1 MEPTPELLRQLRQEE
16 IDRARKMTFAEK
28 FWAGA
33 ELFDYACEI
42 TKAGIRMQNPG
53 FTEEQVMDE
62 LRRRIEIGNRLE
74 GRP

>member
-42 TKAGIRMQNPG
+42 TKAGIRMQYPG